1 MTKRKYFYKK
11 CKRSK
16 CKDKCSKHKHSK
28 HKYSKRKHTS
38 KKRGGAGCYGN
49 GIGANTYDPNFSIH
63 NTRELQLFPYKP

>member
-1 MTKRKYFYKK
+1 MTKRKYFYKNKK

-16 CKDKCSKHKHSK
+16 CKHKYSKRK